1 MHSLAESCKLTTCFL
16 WQCWSSQICSSESHS
31 NWVVH
36 TISFANAYEP
46 TPLYEVGYRWL
57 QQVNFFGLLG
67 VALIRALT
75 LPCTDFASC
84 AIAGTTSSK
93 QCFPGAVAQ
102 SAHHWEAA
110 AREEHQSQAKLGTT
124 SPKIPWIPV
133 GFIGLPKILE
143 NSPLYPAWSWLRA
156 ISNWTTSNVRTL
168 LT

>member
-1 MHSLAESCKLTTCFL
+1 MFFVAMLVVSNLLIWIPQQLSSAYHKLRKCLRTYAIVWGRLQMATAGKFL
-16 WQCWSSQICSSESHS
+16 WC
-31 NWVVH
+31 
-36 TISFANAYEP
+36 
-46 TPLYEVGYRWL
+46 
-57 QQVNFFGLLG
+57 LLG

-84 AIAGTTSSK
+84 AIAGTNSSK